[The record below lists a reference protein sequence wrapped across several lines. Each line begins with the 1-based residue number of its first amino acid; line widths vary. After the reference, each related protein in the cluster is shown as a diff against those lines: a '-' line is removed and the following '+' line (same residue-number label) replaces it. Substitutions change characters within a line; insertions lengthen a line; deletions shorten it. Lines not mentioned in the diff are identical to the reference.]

1 MTCIVLERKEAE
13 KEILEVTDTSL
24 GQPVTN
30 LLNQIQTSI
39 INQQTGGIY
48 GVVKLQWLDHPQ
60 IGFAIM
66 NGNYGILRSTYQYP
80 NGTTETIDQNISLL
94 INQNGNFLVGSN
106 PRIAGTNTYHPA
118 YAPDTFRLQYN
129 QNTNLFYI
137 DAVCD
142 STNYCSRI
150 LTQAIF

>member
-1 MTCIVLERKEAE
+1 
-13 KEILEVTDTSL
+13 
-24 GQPVTN
+24 
-30 LLNQIQTSI
+30 
-39 INQQTGGIY
+39 
-48 GVVKLQWLDHPQ
+48 
-60 IGFAIM
+60 M

-80 NGTTETIDQNISLL
+80 NGTTETIDQNISLS

-106 PRIAGTNTYHPA
+106 PRLAGTNTYHPT

-129 QNTNLFYI
+129 QYTGLFYI

-150 LTQAIF
+150 LTQPIF